1 MDTRRMLVR
10 LTSLIAVLVL
20 AVGAGCGSGSGG
32 GSSSSGG
39 GTPSSAKPGSGIKI
53 GLVTDIGGLNDRGF
67 NELAANAVNKAH
79 DELGVD
85 IKILESKSDA
95 DYIPNLSQ
103 LGDEGYDLIVSNGY
117 LMGDQTHQAA
127 EAYPD
132 SSFMIIDYA
141 YEEKDALPNL
151 LGVVFKEQEA
161 GYLVGYMAGLM
172 TKSGTVST
180 VGGQAIPPVDH
191 FIGGFQQGATDAKPD
206 VKLLNGY
213 SNEFPDPAP
222 CKEIA
227 LDQISKQSDI
237 VFAVAGQCG
246 LGALDAAKEKTV
258 WGIGVDKDQL
268 FLGDHIM
275 TSAVKKVDE
284 GVYQTIQQVVD
295 GTFAGGVT
303 ALGLKEKG
311 VGLGQV
317 NPKVPQDVVDK
328 VNALIPKIISGE
340 IQVSDT
346 PKVK

>member
-1 MDTRRMLVR
+1 MLVR

-67 NELAANAVNKAH
+67 NELAANAVNKAR

-161 GYLVGYMAGLM
+161 G
-172 TKSGTVST
+172 
-180 VGGQAIPPVDH
+180 
-191 FIGGFQQGATDAKPD
+191 
-206 VKLLNGY
+206 
-213 SNEFPDPAP
+213 
-222 CKEIA
+222 
-227 LDQISKQSDI
+227 
-237 VFAVAGQCG
+237 
-246 LGALDAAKEKTV
+246 
-258 WGIGVDKDQL
+258 
-268 FLGDHIM
+268 
-275 TSAVKKVDE
+275 
-284 GVYQTIQQVVD
+284 
-295 GTFAGGVT
+295 
-303 ALGLKEKG
+303 
-311 VGLGQV
+311 
-317 NPKVPQDVVDK
+317 
-328 VNALIPKIISGE
+328 
-340 IQVSDT
+340 
-346 PKVK
+346 